1 MCGTPVKGS
10 MSSRPYHGLPRA
22 ADMAVCFGRS
32 CKEKCRLRWLR
43 RSRSPI
49 CMHWEI
55 PCGQPTCR
63 QSRERVM
70 VPDHIGRFALISE
83 TREEK
88 IGRISGMGPIKWR
101 LLNKSKEMPAAASV
115 RELKSSNHGGKG
127 RSSGRQGM
135 ITRSHGT
142 GRESD
147 RTGRSTP
154 SRRCSINL
162 ALTTRC
168 FPTSQQI
175 TLPGNVPG
183 RRAWR
188 GVKECCPLRHRG
200 LYRSRAQML
209 CLCLLLGSRK
219 QPRREISKKM

>member
-1 MCGTPVKGS
+1 

-22 ADMAVCFGRS
+22 ADMAACSGRS
-32 CKEKCRLRWLR
+32 CKEKCRVHWLR
-43 RSRSPI
+43 RSRSPT
-49 CMHWEI
+49 CMLWVI
-55 PCGQPTCR
+55 PCSLPTCR
-63 QSRERVM
+63 QKQEMVM
-70 VPDHIGRFALISE
+70 VPDHIGRFALTSE

-127 RSSGRQGM
+127 RSSGQQGM
-135 ITRSHGT
+135 ITRSHGM
-142 GRESD
+142 GRESG

-175 TLPGNVPG
+175 TPPGNVPG
-183 RRAWR
+183 RRAWQ
-188 GVKECCPLRHRG
+188 GVKECCPLRCQG
-200 LYRSRAQML
+200 PYRSLAQML

-219 QPRREISKKM
+219 QPRRETSRRM